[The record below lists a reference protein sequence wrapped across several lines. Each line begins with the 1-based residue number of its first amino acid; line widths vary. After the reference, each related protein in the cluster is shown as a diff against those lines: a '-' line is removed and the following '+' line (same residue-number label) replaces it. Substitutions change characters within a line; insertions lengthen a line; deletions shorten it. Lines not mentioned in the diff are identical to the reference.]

1 MDTPKTYLNYSLFTL
16 FLEVL
21 MALSPLM
28 KQYLEVKQEHPDCIL
43 MCRIGDFYEMFF
55 EDAKSASR
63 ELDLVLTGKDCGLE
77 ERAPMC
83 GVPHHAVEGYIA
95 KLVSRGYRVAI
106 CEQMEDP
113 ATAKGLVKRD
123 VVRIITPGTVTE
135 GGYLDEKKNNYICAA
150 FADGFGC
157 GIAFADV
164 STGQITATEILGD
177 NLPARV
183 LSEAAA
189 YLPSELIIPS
199 DFSSEISSL
208 FVSRFNTLVSQ
219 GDEESFSMG
228 WAVNAIKEI
237 YNNSPA
243 TDSDYAVRAVGG
255 LLAYIRKTQKID
267 LTYLQKINFYSCDEF
282 MGIDAA
288 SRRNLEIAE
297 SMRSHQRKGS
307 LLWAIDRTRTSAGA
321 RLLRRHLE
329 KPLVNETAV
338 KSRLDAVSE
347 LYSDGILRD
356 DIRELL
362 KGVTDIERLTTR
374 LVYGTANARDLKSL
388 EKTVRLFPQIKELLK
403 PVKTNS
409 LIRVNNDIDPLTEI
423 ADAIGDTIAEEPAIT
438 LKEGGIIR
446 RGCNAAVDELY
457 EMVTNG
463 KAWIARIE
471 EIEREKTGIKGLKVG
486 YNRVFGYYIEVS
498 KSFLPQVP
506 DHYIRR
512 QTLTNGERFVTPEL
526 KETESRVIGARDRLY
541 ALEYELFVQLR
552 DFVLKS
558 LDKIKLAANALA
570 ELDVYC
576 SNAEIAR
583 EQGYVCPEIDRS
595 DKIMIKNC
603 RHPVV
608 ERFLEGSYFVPNDCS
623 LDCGANRMMLITGPN
638 MAGKSTYMRQVA
650 LCVILAQAG
659 CFVPA
664 TEARIGIVDRVFTR
678 VGASDDLASGNST
691 FMLEMNEVADILK
704 NATKQ
709 SLIIYD
715 EIGRGTSTYDGM
727 SIARAVVEYTSK
739 KIGAKTLFAT
749 HYHEL
754 TELEGETDGVV
765 NYNIAAKKRGND
777 VVFLRKII
785 KGAADD
791 SYGIEVA
798 HLAGVP
804 ETVVNRAKQILAGL
818 DAQTVRPVSKKAETD
833 DEITFES
840 LGETRVIDRIK
851 NLDINTLTPY
861 EAISVLYEL
870 KKELD

>member
-1 MDTPKTYLNYSLFTL
+1 
-16 FLEVL
+16 

-28 KQYLEVKQEHPDCIL
+28 KQYLEIKQEHPECIL

-55 EDAKSASR
+55 EDAKSASK

-123 VVRIITPGTVTE
+123 VIRIITPGTVTE
-135 GGYLDEKKNNYICAA
+135 GGYLDDKKNNYISAA
-150 FADGFGC
+150 FCDDFGC

-164 STGQITATEILGD
+164 STGEISATEILGE
-177 NLPARV
+177 NLISRV
-183 LSEAAA
+183 VSEAAA
-189 YLPSELIIPS
+189 FVPSELICSAAFPA
-199 DFSSEISSL
+199 EMSSL
-208 FVSRFNTLVSQ
+208 FNSRFNTLVSNA
-219 GDEESFSMG
+219 DFADFDLKTAIDVIES
-228 WAVNAIKEI
+228 I
-237 YNNSPA
+237 YQASPE
-243 TDSDYAVRAVGG
+243 TQSDYSIRAVGG
-255 LLAYIRKTQKID
+255 LLAYIKRTQKID
-267 LTYLQKINFYSCDEF
+267 LSYLKKINFYSCDEF
-282 MGIDAA
+282 MGIDTA

-297 SMRSHQRKGS
+297 SMRTKQRKGS
-307 LLWAIDRTRTSAGA
+307 LLWAIDRTKTSAGA
-321 RLLRRHLE
+321 RLLRKMLE
-329 KPLVNETAV
+329 KPLVNESAIR
-338 KSRLDAVSE
+338 SRLDAVSE
-347 LYSDGILRD
+347 LYSDGVLRD
-356 DIRELL
+356 DLRETL
-362 KGVTDIERLTTR
+362 KEITDIERLTTR
-374 LVYGTANARDLKSL
+374 LVYGTANARDLKAL
-388 EKTVRLFPQIKELLK
+388 EKTLRLFPQIKELIANAKSKSLRRI
-403 PVKTNS
+403 NS
-409 LIRVNNDIDPLTEI
+409 EIDPLTEI
-423 ADAIGDTIAEEPAIT
+423 ADAIENTIDEDPSAL

-457 EMVTNG
+457 DMVTNG
-463 KAWIARIE
+463 KAWIAKIE
-471 EIEREKTGIKGLKVG
+471 ELEREKTGIKTLKVG

-498 KSFLPQVP
+498 KSFVSQVP
-506 DHYIRR
+506 DDYIRR
-512 QTLTNGERFVTPEL
+512 QTLANGERFVTPEL

-541 ALEYELFVQLR
+541 ALEYELFVSLR
-552 DFVLKS
+552 DYVLQS
-558 LDKIKLAANALA
+558 LEPIKLAANAIA

-576 SNAEIAR
+576 SNAEVAR

-595 DKIMIKNC
+595 DKIVLKNC

-608 ERFLEGSYFVPNDCS
+608 ERFLDGNYFVPNDCY
-623 LDCGANRMMLITGPN
+623 LDCSANRMMLITGPN

-650 LCVILAQAG
+650 LCVLLAQTG

-664 TEARIGIVDRVFTR
+664 TEARIGIVDRIFTR

-704 NATKQ
+704 NATKN

-727 SIARAVVEYTSK
+727 SIARAVVEYTAK

-754 TELEGETDGVV
+754 TSLEGETEGVV

-777 VVFLRKII
+777 VVFLRKIV

-804 ETVVNRAKQILAGL
+804 ETVVNRAKQILQGL
-818 DAQTVRPVSKKAETD
+818 AETD
-833 DEITFES
+833 FRPTVKSKKEDDNVSFES
-840 LGETRVIDRIK
+840 LCEARVIDRLK

-861 EAISVLYEL
+861 EAITILYEL

>member
-1 MDTPKTYLNYSLFTL
+1 
-16 FLEVL
+16 

-28 KQYLEVKQEHPDCIL
+28 KQYLEVKQEHPECIL

-55 EDAKSASR
+55 DDARIASK

-83 GVPHHAVEGYIA
+83 GVPHHAADTYIA
-95 KLVSRGYRVAI
+95 KLVSRGHRVAI

-135 GGYLDEKKNNYICAA
+135 GGYLDEKKNNYICASVIDA
-150 FADGFGC
+150 FGC
-157 GIAFADV
+157 GIAFADI
-164 STGQITATEILGD
+164 STGEISATELLGE
-177 NLPARV
+177 NLNARL

-189 YLPSELIIPS
+189 YLPSELICDGSFPEELS
-199 DFSSEISSL
+199 NAFSS
-208 FVSRFNTLVSQ
+208 RFETLVSNA
-219 GDEESFSMG
+219 ESVDFELKSSLDS
-228 WAVNAIKEI
+228 IKRVYSSLPEC
-237 YNNSPA
+237 
-243 TDSDYAVRAVGG
+243 DSDYAVRAVGG
-255 LLAYIRKTQKID
+255 LLAYILRTQKID
-267 LTYLQKINFYSCDEF
+267 LTYLQKINFYSCEEF
-282 MGIDAA
+282 MGIDSS

-297 SMRSHQRKGS
+297 SMRSKQRKGS
-307 LLWAIDRTRTSAGA
+307 LLWAVDRTKTGAGA
-321 RLLRRHLE
+321 RLLRRMLE
-329 KPLVNETAV
+329 KPLVNETAIRA
-338 KSRLDAVSE
+338 RLEAVSE
-347 LYSDGILRD
+347 LYSDGVLRSEL
-356 DIRELL
+356 REVL
-362 KGVTDIERLTTR
+362 KGITDIDRLTTR
-374 LVYGTANARDLKSL
+374 LVYGTANARDLKAL
-388 EKTVRLFPQIKELLK
+388 ERTVKLFPAIKELIANAK
-403 PVKTNS
+403 SKAIKRIDS
-409 LIRVNNDIDPLTEI
+409 EIDPLTEI
-423 ADAIGDTIAEEPAIT
+423 ADAIFDTIDEEPAIT
-438 LKEGGIIR
+438 LKEGGIIK
-446 RGCNAAVDELY
+446 RGCNAAVDELFDL
-457 EMVTNG
+457 VNNG
-463 KAWIARIE
+463 KAWIAKIE
-471 EIEREKTGIKGLKVG
+471 EYEREKTGIKTLKVG

-498 KSFLPQVP
+498 KANLAQVP
-506 DHYIRR
+506 DDYIRR

-541 ALEYELFVQLR
+541 ALEYELFISLR
-552 DFVLKS
+552 DFILKS
-558 LDKIKLAANALA
+558 LERIKTAANAIA

-583 EQGYVCPEIDRS
+583 EQGFVCPEIDRS
-595 DKIMIKNC
+595 DKIVLKNS

-608 ERFLEGSYFVPNDCS
+608 ERFLEGSYFVPNDCA
-623 LDCGANRMMLITGPN
+623 LDNGANRMLLITGPN

-664 TEARIGIVDRVFTR
+664 SEARIGIVDRVFTR

-704 NATKQ
+704 NATRN

-727 SIARAVVEYTSK
+727 SIARAVVEYTAGR
-739 KIGAKTLFAT
+739 IGAKTLFAT

-754 TELEGETDGVV
+754 TALEGEQEGVV

-777 VVFLRKII
+777 VVFLRKIV

-804 ETVVNRAKQILAGL
+804 EPVVKRAKQVLAGL
-818 DAQTVRPVSKKAETD
+818 VESSAKPITKKTQNDEDNVS
-833 DEITFES
+833 FEAIS
-840 LGETRVIDRIK
+840 EQRVIERIK
-851 NLDINTLTPY
+851 SVDINTLTPY
-861 EAISVLYEL
+861 EAITLLYEL

>member
-1 MDTPKTYLNYSLFTL
+1 
-16 FLEVL
+16 

-28 KQYLEVKQEHPDCIL
+28 KQYLEVKQEHPECIL

-55 EDAKSASR
+55 EDAKIASR

-83 GVPHHAVEGYIA
+83 GVPHHAADGYVA

-106 CEQMEDP
+106 CEQTEDP

-135 GGYLDEKKNNYICAA
+135 GGYLDEKKNNYICASLC
-150 FADGFGC
+150 DDFGC

-164 STGQITATEILGD
+164 STGEISATEILGD
-177 NLPARV
+177 NLPARIV
-183 LSEAAA
+183 SEAAA
-189 YLPSELIIPS
+189 FMPSELIIPNDYPEMTS
-199 DFSSEISSL
+199 NL
-208 FVSRFNTLVSQ
+208 FTARFNTLVSN
-219 GDEESFSMG
+219 GELLDFALTGAIDS
-228 WAVNAIKEI
+228 IKEI
-237 YNNSPA
+237 YNSSPA
-243 TDSDYAVRAVGG
+243 SNSDYALRAVGG
-255 LLAYIRKTQKID
+255 LLAYIKRTQKID
-267 LTYLQKINFYSCDEF
+267 LSYLQKINFYSCDEF
-282 MGIDAA
+282 MGIDSA

-297 SMRSHQRKGS
+297 SMRAKQRKGS

-329 KPLVNETAV
+329 KPLVNETAIR
-338 KSRLDAVSE
+338 SRLDAVNE
-347 LYSDGILRD
+347 LYTDGVLRD
-356 DIRELL
+356 ELRELL
-362 KGVTDIERLTTR
+362 KGITDIERLTTR

-388 EKTVRLFPQIKELLK
+388 EKTIKLFPEIK
-403 PVKTNS
+403 S
-409 LIRVNNDIDPLTEI
+409 LIASAKSKALKRIDCEIDTLDDI
-423 ADAIGDTIAEEPAIT
+423 ANAIFETIAEEPAAV
-438 LKEGGIIR
+438 LKEGGIIK

-463 KAWIARIE
+463 KAWIAKIE
-471 EIEREKTGIKGLKVG
+471 EYEREKTGIKTLKVG

-498 KSFLPQVP
+498 KTNLSQVP
-506 DHYIRR
+506 DDYIRR
-512 QTLTNGERFVTPEL
+512 QTLANGERFVTPEL

-541 ALEYELFVQLR
+541 ALEYELFVSLR
-552 DFVLKS
+552 EFVLKS
-558 LDKIKLAANALA
+558 LDKIKAAANAIA

-583 EQGYVCPEIDRS
+583 EQGYVCPEIDRT
-595 DKIMIKNC
+595 DKIILKNC

-608 ERFLEGSYFVPNDCS
+608 ERFLDGNYFVPNDCM
-623 LDCGANRMMLITGPN
+623 LDCTMNRMMLITGPN

-664 TEARIGIVDRVFTR
+664 TEARVGIVDRVFTR

-727 SIARAVVEYTSK
+727 SIARAVVEYTAK

-754 TELEGETDGVV
+754 TALEGETEGVV

-804 ETVVNRAKQILAGL
+804 ETVVNRAKQVLAGL
-818 DAQTVRPVSKKAETD
+818 IESSSRPAVKHKAEED
-833 DEITFES
+833 NISFEA
-840 LGETRVIDRIK
+840 LNEARVIERIK
-851 NLDINTLTPY
+851 SVDINTLTPY
-861 EAISVLYEL
+861 EAITLLYEL

>member
-1 MDTPKTYLNYSLFTL
+1 
-16 FLEVL
+16 

-28 KQYLEVKQEHPDCIL
+28 KQYLEVKQSHPDCIL
-43 MCRIGDFYEMFF
+43 MCRVGDFYEMFF

-83 GVPHHAVEGYIA
+83 GVPHHAVDGYIA

-123 VVRIITPGTVTE
+123 VIRIITPGTVTE
-135 GGYLDEKKNNYICAA
+135 GGYLDEKKNNYISAA
-150 FADGFGC
+150 YIDGFGC

-164 STGQITATEILGD
+164 STGQISATEILGD
-177 NLPARV
+177 NLNARV

-189 YLPSELIIPS
+189 YIPSELICRT
-199 DFSSEISSL
+199 DFPKELSQA
-208 FVSRFNTLVSQ
+208 FGGRFNTLVSNLE
-219 GDEESFSMG
+219 DDCFDAKTASDIIF
-228 WAVNAIKEI
+228 EI
-237 YNNSPA
+237 YGDSPK

-255 LLAYIRKTQKID
+255 LLSYIKNTQKID
-267 LTYLQKINFYSCDEF
+267 LSYLQKINFYSCDEF
-282 MGIDAA
+282 MGIDSA
-288 SRRNLEIAE
+288 SRRNLEISE
-297 SMRSHQRKGS
+297 SMRTKQRKGS
-307 LLWAIDRTRTSAGA
+307 LLWAIDRTKTSAGA

-329 KPLVNETAV
+329 KPLVNESAIR
-338 KSRLDAVSE
+338 SRLDAVSE
-347 LYSDGILRD
+347 LYTDGVLRD
-356 DIRELL
+356 ELREVL
-362 KGVTDIERLTTR
+362 KGITDIERLTTR

-388 EKTVRLFPQIKELLK
+388 ERTILLFPMIKDLLANA
-403 PVKTNS
+403 KTKA
-409 LIRVNNDIDPLTEI
+409 LKRIDSEIDALTEV
-423 ADAIGDTIAEEPAIT
+423 AEAIGSTIAEEPAIT
-438 LKEGGIIR
+438 LKEGGIIK

-457 EMVTNG
+457 DMVTNG
-463 KAWIARIE
+463 KAWIAKIE
-471 EIEREKTGIKGLKVG
+471 ELEREKTGIKTLKVG

-498 KSFLPQVP
+498 KSFLSQVP
-506 DHYIRR
+506 DDYIRR
-512 QTLTNGERFVTPEL
+512 QTLSTGERYVTPEL

-541 ALEYELFVQLR
+541 ALEYELFVSLR
-552 DFVLKS
+552 DYVLKA
-558 LDKIKLAANALA
+558 LDRIKLAANAIA

-595 DKIMIKNC
+595 DKIVLKNS

-608 ERFLEGSYFVPNDCS
+608 ERFLDGNYFVPNDCF

-650 LCVILAQAG
+650 LCVVLAQAG

-664 TEARIGIVDRVFTR
+664 TEARIGIADRVFTR

-704 NATKQ
+704 NATKN

-727 SIARAVVEYTSK
+727 SIARAVVEYTAK

-754 TELEGETDGVV
+754 TELEGETEGVV

-777 VVFLRKII
+777 VVFLRKIV

-804 ETVVNRAKQILAGL
+804 DSVVNRAKQVLAEL
-818 DAQTVRPVSKKAETD
+818 LENSSAPVVKSKKQD
-833 DEITFES
+833 DGNISFES
-840 LGETRVIDRIK
+840 ICEERVIERLRT
-851 NLDINTLTPY
+851 LDINTLTPY
-861 EAISVLYEL
+861 EAITILYEL

>member
-1 MDTPKTYLNYSLFTL
+1 
-16 FLEVL
+16 

-28 KQYLEVKQEHPDCIL
+28 KQYLEIKQQHPECIL

-55 EDAKSASR
+55 EDAKIASR

-83 GVPHHAVEGYIA
+83 GVPHHAADGYIA

-106 CEQMEDP
+106 CEQLEDP
-113 ATAKGLVKRD
+113 TTAKGLVKRD
-123 VVRIITPGTVTE
+123 IVRIITPGTVTE
-135 GGYLDEKKNNYICAA
+135 GGYLDEKKNNYICASY
-150 FADGFGC
+150 FDGFGC

-164 STGQITATEILGD
+164 STGEIAATELLGE
-177 NLPARV
+177 NLQARIV
-183 LSEAAA
+183 SEAAA
-189 YLPSELIIPS
+189 YSPSELIVPLE
-199 DFSSEISSL
+199 FPETVASS
-208 FVSRFNTLVSQ
+208 FGARFDTLVSNGQ
-219 GDEESFSMG
+219 SEDFEISYAINS
-228 WAVNAIKEI
+228 IKEI
-237 YNNSPA
+237 YDENPTTN
-243 TDSDYAVRAVGG
+243 SDYSLRAVGG
-255 LLAYIRKTQKID
+255 LLAYIKRTQKID
-267 LTYLQKINFYSCDEF
+267 LSYLQKIKFYSCDEF
-282 MGIDAA
+282 MGIDSS

-297 SMRSHQRKGS
+297 SMRAKQRKGS

-329 KPLVNETAV
+329 KPLVNETAIRA
-338 KSRLDAVSE
+338 RLDAVRE
-347 LYSDGILRD
+347 LYSDGVLRD
-356 DIRELL
+356 ELREIL
-362 KGVTDIERLTTR
+362 KGITDIERLTTR

-388 EKTVRLFPQIKELLK
+388 ERTIRLFPSIKELIANARTK
-403 PVKTNS
+403 S
-409 LIRVNNDIDPLTEI
+409 LQRVNAEIDPLEEI
-423 ADAIGDTIAEEPAIT
+423 ASAIENTITEEPAAT

-463 KAWIARIE
+463 KAWIAKIE
-471 EIEREKTGIKGLKVG
+471 EAERERTGIKTLKIG
-486 YNRVFGYYIEVS
+486 YNRVYGYYIEVS
-498 KSFLPQVP
+498 KTNLAQVP
-506 DHYIRR
+506 DSYIRR
-512 QTLTNGERFVTPEL
+512 QTIVNGERFVTPEL
-526 KETESRVIGARDRLY
+526 KETESRVIGARDRLF
-541 ALEYELFVQLR
+541 ALEYELFVSLR
-552 DFVLKS
+552 DYVLQS
-558 LDKIKLAANALA
+558 LDRIKLAANAIA

-595 DKIMIKNC
+595 DKIILKNS

-608 ERFLEGSYFVPNDCS
+608 ERFLDGNYFVPNDCM
-623 LDCGANRMMLITGPN
+623 LDCGANRLMLITGPN

-709 SLIIYD
+709 SLIVYD

-727 SIARAVVEYTSK
+727 SIARAVVEYTAK

-754 TELEGETDGVV
+754 TALEGETEGVV

-785 KGAADD
+785 RGAADD

-804 ETVVNRAKQILAGL
+804 DAVVNRAKQVLASL
-818 DAQTVRPVSKKAETD
+818 ADTASRPIKAKKSDEENVS
-833 DEITFES
+833 FEA
-840 LGETRVIDRIK
+840 LNEARVIEKIK
-851 NLDINTLTPY
+851 ALDINTLTPY
-861 EAISVLYEL
+861 EAISLLYEL

>member
-1 MDTPKTYLNYSLFTL
+1 
-16 FLEVL
+16 

-28 KQYLEVKQEHPDCIL
+28 KQYLEVKQEHPECIL

-55 EDAKSASR
+55 DDARIASK

-83 GVPHHAVEGYIA
+83 GVPHHAADTYIA
-95 KLVSRGYRVAI
+95 KLVSRGHRVAI

-135 GGYLDEKKNNYICAA
+135 GGYLDEKKNNYICASVIDA
-150 FADGFGC
+150 FGC
-157 GIAFADV
+157 GIAFADI
-164 STGQITATEILGD
+164 STGEISATELLGE
-177 NLPARV
+177 NLNARL

-189 YLPSELIIPS
+189 YLPSELICDGSFPKELS
-199 DFSSEISSL
+199 DAFSS
-208 FVSRFNTLVSQ
+208 RFETLVSNA
-219 GDEESFSMG
+219 ESVDFELKSSLDS
-228 WAVNAIKEI
+228 IKRVYSSLPEC
-237 YNNSPA
+237 
-243 TDSDYAVRAVGG
+243 DSDYAVRAVGG
-255 LLAYIRKTQKID
+255 LLAYILRTQKID
-267 LTYLQKINFYSCDEF
+267 LTYLQKINFYSCEEF
-282 MGIDAA
+282 MGIDSS

-297 SMRSHQRKGS
+297 SMRSKQRKGS
-307 LLWAIDRTRTSAGA
+307 LLWAVDRTKTGAGA
-321 RLLRRHLE
+321 RLLRRMLE
-329 KPLVNETAV
+329 KPLVNETAIRA
-338 KSRLDAVSE
+338 RLEAVSE
-347 LYSDGILRD
+347 LYSDGVLRSEL
-356 DIRELL
+356 REVL
-362 KGVTDIERLTTR
+362 KGITDIDRLTTR
-374 LVYGTANARDLKSL
+374 LVYGTANARDLKAL
-388 EKTVRLFPQIKELLK
+388 ERTVKLFPAIKELIANAK
-403 PVKTNS
+403 SKAIKRIDS
-409 LIRVNNDIDPLTEI
+409 EIDPLTEI
-423 ADAIGDTIAEEPAIT
+423 ADAIFDTIDEEPAIT
-438 LKEGGIIR
+438 LKEGGIIK
-446 RGCNAAVDELY
+446 RGCNAAVDELFDL
-457 EMVTNG
+457 VNNG
-463 KAWIARIE
+463 KAWIAKIE
-471 EIEREKTGIKGLKVG
+471 EYEREKTGIKTLKVG

-498 KSFLPQVP
+498 KANLAQVP
-506 DHYIRR
+506 DDYIRR

-541 ALEYELFVQLR
+541 ALEYELFISLR
-552 DFVLKS
+552 DFILKS
-558 LDKIKLAANALA
+558 LERIKTAANAIA

-583 EQGYVCPEIDRS
+583 EQGFVCPEIDRS
-595 DKIMIKNC
+595 DKIVLKNS

-608 ERFLEGSYFVPNDCS
+608 ERFLEGSYFVPNDCA
-623 LDCGANRMMLITGPN
+623 LDNGANRMLLITGPN

-664 TEARIGIVDRVFTR
+664 SEARIGIVDRVFTR

-704 NATKQ
+704 NATRN

-727 SIARAVVEYTSK
+727 SIARAVVEYTAGR
-739 KIGAKTLFAT
+739 IGAKTLFAT

-754 TELEGETDGVV
+754 TALEGEQEGVV

-777 VVFLRKII
+777 VVFLRKIV

-804 ETVVNRAKQILAGL
+804 EPVVKRAKQVLAGL
-818 DAQTVRPVSKKAETD
+818 VESSAKPITKKTQNDEDNVS
-833 DEITFES
+833 FEAIS
-840 LGETRVIDRIK
+840 EQRVIEKIK
-851 NLDINTLTPY
+851 SVDINTLTPY
-861 EAISVLYEL
+861 EAITLLYEL

>member
-1 MDTPKTYLNYSLFTL
+1 
-16 FLEVL
+16 

-28 KQYLEVKQEHPDCIL
+28 KQYLEVKQEHPECIL

-55 EDAKSASR
+55 EDAKTASR

-83 GVPHHAVEGYIA
+83 GVPHHAVDGYIA

-135 GGYLDEKKNNYICAA
+135 GGYLDEKKNNYICASVC
-150 FADGFGC
+150 DDFGC

-164 STGQITATEILGD
+164 STGEISATEILGD
-177 NLPARV
+177 NLPARIV
-183 LSEAAA
+183 SEAAA
-189 YLPSELIIPS
+189 FNPSELIVPEDYPKATS
-199 DFSSEISSL
+199 GL
-208 FVSRFNTLVSQ
+208 FTARFNTLVSN
-219 GDEESFSMG
+219 GAETEFSFTS
-228 WAVNAIKEI
+228 AVASIKEI
-237 YNNSPA
+237 YNENPA
-243 TDSDYAVRAVGG
+243 SNSDYALRAIGG
-255 LLAYIRKTQKID
+255 LLAYIKRTQKID
-267 LTYLQKINFYSCDEF
+267 LSYLQKINFYSCDEF
-282 MGIDAA
+282 MGIDSA

-297 SMRSHQRKGS
+297 SMRQKQRKGS
-307 LLWAIDRTRTSAGA
+307 LLWAVDRTRTSAGA

-329 KPLVNETAV
+329 KPLVNEGAIRA
-338 KSRLDAVSE
+338 RLDAVRE
-347 LYSDGILRD
+347 LYSDGMLRD
-356 DIRELL
+356 ELREIL
-362 KGVTDIERLTTR
+362 KNVTDIERLTTR

-388 EKTVRLFPQIKELLK
+388 ERTLKLFPQIKELLSGARTGTLK
-403 PVKTNS
+403 
-409 LIRVNNDIDPLTEI
+409 RVDNDIDPLTEV
-423 ADAIGDTIAEEPAIT
+423 ADAIEKTIAEEPSAV

-446 RGCNAAVDELY
+446 RGCNSAVDELY
-457 EMVTNG
+457 ELVTNG

-471 EIEREKTGIKGLKVG
+471 ECERERTGIKTLKVG

-498 KSFLPQVP
+498 KTNLAQVP
-506 DHYIRR
+506 ESYIRR
-512 QTLTNGERFVTPEL
+512 QTLSNGERFVTPEL
-526 KETESRVIGARDRLY
+526 KEMESQVIGARDRLY
-541 ALEYELFVQLR
+541 TLEYEIFVQLR
-552 DFVLKS
+552 EYVLER
-558 LDKIKLAANALA
+558 LDRIKTSANALA

-595 DKIMIKNC
+595 DKIILKNC

-608 ERFLEGSYFVPNDCS
+608 ERFLEGNYFVPNDCS
-623 LDCGANRMMLITGPN
+623 LDCGANRLMLITGPN

-650 LCVILAQAG
+650 LCIILAQAG

-664 TEARIGIVDRVFTR
+664 SEARIGIVDRVFTR

-709 SLIIYD
+709 SFIIYD

-727 SIARAVVEYTSK
+727 SIARAVVEYTAK

-754 TELEGETDGVV
+754 TALEGETEGVV

-777 VVFLRKII
+777 IVFLRKII

-804 ETVVNRAKQILAGL
+804 ETVVNRAKQVLSGL
-818 DAQTVRPVSKKAETD
+818 VENEARPVIRKSAEED
-833 DEITFES
+833 NISFEA
-840 LGETRVIDRIK
+840 LNEQRVLDRIRSV
-851 NLDINTLTPY
+851 DINTLTPY
-861 EAISVLYEL
+861 EAITLLYEL

>member
-1 MDTPKTYLNYSLFTL
+1 
-16 FLEVL
+16 
-21 MALSPLM
+21 MAISPLM
-28 KQYLEVKQEHPDCIL
+28 KQYLEVKQQHPECIM
-43 MCRIGDFYEMFF
+43 MCRVGDFYEMFF
-55 EDAKSASR
+55 EDAQVASR

-83 GVPHHAVEGYIA
+83 GVPHHAADGYIA

-123 VVRIITPGTVTE
+123 VIRIITPGTVTE

-150 FADGFGC
+150 YCDSLGC

-164 STGQITATEILGD
+164 STGEICATDILGE
-177 NLPARV
+177 NLSARIV
-183 LSEAAA
+183 SEAAA
-189 YLPSELIIPS
+189 YLPSELIIHESFPES
-199 DFSSEISSL
+199 VSGL
-208 FVSRFNTLVSQ
+208 FNARFNTLVSSAETY
-219 GDEESFSMG
+219 DFETASANESLVQIYGALPESESEY
-228 WAVNAIKEI
+228 AI
-237 YNNSPA
+237 
-243 TDSDYAVRAVGG
+243 RAVGG
-255 LLAYIRKTQKID
+255 LLAYIKRTQKID
-267 LTYLQKINFYSCDEF
+267 LSYLQKKNFYSCEEY
-282 MGIDAA
+282 MGIDTA
-288 SRRNLEIAE
+288 SRRNLEISE
-297 SMRSHQRKGS
+297 SMRAKQKKGS

-321 RLLRRHLE
+321 RLLRRWLE
-329 KPLVNETAV
+329 KPLVNENAIR
-338 KSRLDAVSE
+338 SRLDAVSE

-356 DIRELL
+356 ELREVL
-362 KGVTDIERLTTR
+362 KGITDIERLTTR

-388 EKTVRLFPQIKELLK
+388 EKTIRLFPTIKDLIANAKSKSLK
-403 PVKTNS
+403 
-409 LIRVNNDIDPLTEI
+409 RIDSEIDTLTEV
-423 ADAIGDTIAEEPAIT
+423 ASAIGDTIAEEPSAV

-463 KAWIARIE
+463 KAWIAKIE
-471 EIEREKTGIKGLKVG
+471 EFEREKTGIKTLKVG

-498 KSFLPQVP
+498 KSFLSQVP
-506 DHYIRR
+506 DEYIRR
-512 QTLTNGERFVTPEL
+512 QTLSNGERFVTPEL

-541 ALEYELFVQLR
+541 ALEYELFVALR

-558 LDKIKLAANALA
+558 LEKIKTAANALA

-583 EQGYVCPEIDRS
+583 EQGYICPEIDRS
-595 DKIMIKNC
+595 DKITLKNC

-608 ERFLEGSYFVPNDCS
+608 ERFLDGNYFVPNDCY
-623 LDCGANRMMLITGPN
+623 LDCGANRMLLITGPN

-659 CFVPA
+659 SFVPA
-664 TEARIGIVDRVFTR
+664 SEARVGIVDRVFTR

-704 NATKQ
+704 NATKN

-727 SIARAVVEYTSK
+727 SIARAVVEYTAK

-754 TELEGETDGVV
+754 TSLEGEIDGVV

-804 ETVVNRAKQILAGL
+804 EPVVNRAKQVLAGL
-818 DAQTVRPVSKKAETD
+818 TESSAQPKVRALQENDNIS
-833 DEITFES
+833 FES
-840 LGETRVIDRIK
+840 LNEARVIDRLK
-851 NLDINTLTPY
+851 SADINTLTPY
-861 EAISVLYEL
+861 EAITLLYEL

>member
-1 MDTPKTYLNYSLFTL
+1 
-16 FLEVL
+16 

-28 KQYLEVKQEHPDCIL
+28 KQYLEIKQEHPECIL

-83 GVPHHAVEGYIA
+83 GVPHHAVEQYIA

-106 CEQMEDP
+106 CEQLEDP

-135 GGYLDEKKNNYICAA
+135 GGYLDEKSNNYISAA
-150 FADGFGC
+150 YCDEFGC
-157 GIAFADV
+157 GIAFADI
-164 STGQITATEILGD
+164 STGAISATEILGE
-177 NLPARV
+177 NLSMRV

-189 YLPSELIIPS
+189 YLPSELICLPE
-199 DFSSEISSL
+199 FPKEISDL
-208 FVSRFNTLVSQ
+208 FNSRFNTLVSNAEY
-219 GDEESFSMG
+219 GDFAIQLSID
-228 WAVNAIKEI
+228 VIKEI
-237 YNNSPA
+237 YNSAPE
-243 TDSDYAVRAVGG
+243 TTSDYSVRAVGG
-255 LLAYIRKTQKID
+255 LLSYIKRTQKID
-267 LTYLQKINFYSCDEF
+267 LSYLQKINFYSCDEY
-282 MGIDAA
+282 MGIDSS

-297 SMRSHQRKGS
+297 SMRAKQRKGS

-321 RLLRRHLE
+321 RMLRRWLE
-329 KPLVNETAV
+329 KPLVNENAIRA
-338 KSRLDAVSE
+338 RLDAVNE
-347 LYSDGILRD
+347 LYEDGVLRD
-356 DIRELL
+356 ELREIL
-362 KGVTDIERLTTR
+362 KGITDIERLTTK
-374 LVYGTANARDLKSL
+374 LVYGTANARDLKAL
-388 EKTVRLFPQIKELLK
+388 ERTIRLFPSIKELIANAKTKSLK
-403 PVKTNS
+403 RIDSEIDS
-409 LIRVNNDIDPLTEI
+409 LSEV
-423 ADAIGDTIAEEPAIT
+423 ADAIGTTIAEEPAIT
-438 LKEGGIIR
+438 LKEGGIIK

-463 KAWIARIE
+463 KAWIAKIE
-471 EIEREKTGIKGLKVG
+471 ELEREKTGIKTLKIG

-498 KSFLPQVP
+498 KSFLSQVP
-506 DHYIRR
+506 EDYIRR

-541 ALEYELFVQLR
+541 ALEYELFVSLR
-552 DFVLKS
+552 DYVLNS
-558 LDKIKLAANALA
+558 LDAIKLAANAIS

-583 EQGYVCPEIDRS
+583 EQNYVCPEIDRS
-595 DKIMIKNC
+595 DKIVLKNS

-608 ERFLEGSYFVPNDCS
+608 ERFLDGAYFVPNDCS
-623 LDCGANRMMLITGPN
+623 LDCGANRMLLITGPN

-650 LCVILAQAG
+650 LCVVLAQAG

-704 NATKQ
+704 NATRN

-727 SIARAVVEYTSK
+727 SIARAVVEHTAK

-754 TELEGETDGVV
+754 TALEGETEGVV

-777 VVFLRKII
+777 VVFLRKIV

-804 ETVVNRAKQILAGL
+804 ASVVNRAKQVLQNLIETGEK
-818 DAQTVRPVSKKAETD
+818 PVSVKRSND
-833 DEITFES
+833 DGNISFES
-840 LGETRVIDRIK
+840 LCEDRVIERIK
-851 NLDINTLTPY
+851 SVDINTLTPY
-861 EAISVLYEL
+861 EAITLLYEL
-870 KKELD
+870 KKELE

>member
-1 MDTPKTYLNYSLFTL
+1 
-16 FLEVL
+16 

-28 KQYLEVKQEHPDCIL
+28 KQYLEVKQEHPECIL
-43 MCRIGDFYEMFF
+43 MCRVGDFYEMFF
-55 EDAKSASR
+55 EDAKTASR

-83 GVPHHAVEGYIA
+83 GVPYHAVDGYIA

-106 CEQMEDP
+106 CEQLEDP

-123 VVRIITPGTVTE
+123 VIRIITPGTVTE
-135 GGYLDEKKNNYICAA
+135 GGYLDEKSNNYISAA
-150 FADGFGC
+150 FFDDFGC

-164 STGQITATEILGD
+164 STGVISATELLGE
-177 NLPARV
+177 NLASRT

-189 YLPSELIIPS
+189 YIPSELICPEG
-199 DFSSEISSL
+199 FPQNVENM
-208 FVSRFNTLVSQ
+208 FNSRFNTLVSR
-219 GDEESFSMG
+219 GDDWDFELAQSVS
-228 WAVNAIKEI
+228 VIKEI
-237 YNNSPA
+237 YGNEPQTNA
-243 TDSDYAVRAVGG
+243 DYAIRAVGG
-255 LLAYIRKTQKID
+255 LLSYIKKTQKID
-267 LTYLQKINFYSCDEF
+267 LSYLQKINFYSCDEY
-282 MGIDAA
+282 MGIDAS

-297 SMRSHQRKGS
+297 SMRGKQRKGS
-307 LLWAIDRTRTSAGA
+307 LLWAVDRTRTSAGA
-321 RLLRRHLE
+321 RLLRRWLE
-329 KPLVNETAV
+329 KPLVNENAI
-338 KSRLDAVSE
+338 KARLDAVNE
-347 LYSDGILRD
+347 LYTDGVLRD
-356 DIRELL
+356 ELREIL

-388 EKTVRLFPQIKELLK
+388 ERTLRLFPSVKELIANA
-403 PVKTNS
+403 KTKA
-409 LIRVNNDIDPLTEI
+409 LRRIDSEIDALTEV
-423 ADAIGDTIAEEPAIT
+423 ADAIGDTIAEEPALT

-457 EMVTNG
+457 DMVTNG
-463 KAWIARIE
+463 KAWIAKIE
-471 EIEREKTGIKGLKVG
+471 EYEREKTGIKTLKVG

-498 KSFLPQVP
+498 NSFLSQVP
-506 DHYIRR
+506 EDYIRR

-541 ALEYELFVQLR
+541 ALEYELFVSLR
-552 DFVLKS
+552 SYVLQS
-558 LDKIKLAANALA
+558 LDAIKLAANALA

-583 EQGYVCPEIDRS
+583 EQNYVCPEIDCS
-595 DKIMIKNC
+595 DKIILKNS

-608 ERFLEGSYFVPNDCS
+608 ERFLDGNYFVPNDCS
-623 LDCGANRMMLITGPN
+623 LDCGANRMILITGPN

-664 TEARIGIVDRVFTR
+664 SEARVGIVDRVFTR

-704 NATKQ
+704 NATKH

-727 SIARAVVEYTSK
+727 SIARAVVEYTAK

-754 TELEGETDGVV
+754 TALEGEAEGVV
-765 NYNIAAKKRGND
+765 NCNIAAKKRGND
-777 VVFLRKII
+777 IVFLRKIV

-804 ETVVNRAKQILAGL
+804 DVVVNRAKQVLQSLI
-818 DAQTVRPVSKKAETD
+818 DSSEKPVRKAKAEED
-833 DEITFES
+833 NISFDSICES
-840 LGETRVIDRIK
+840 RVIDKIK
-851 NLDINTLTPY
+851 SLDINTLTPY
-861 EAISVLYEL
+861 EAITVLYEL
-870 KKELD
+870 KKELE

>member
-1 MDTPKTYLNYSLFTL
+1 
-16 FLEVL
+16 

-28 KQYLEVKQEHPDCIL
+28 KQYLEVKQEHPECIL

-55 EDAKSASR
+55 EDAKTASR

-83 GVPHHAVEGYIA
+83 GVPHHAADSYIA

-123 VVRIITPGTVTE
+123 VIRIITPGTVTE
-135 GGYLDEKKNNYICAA
+135 GGYLDEKKNNYICASIC
-150 FADGFGC
+150 DDFGC

-164 STGQITATEILGD
+164 STGEISATEILGD
-177 NLPARV
+177 NLTARV
-183 LSEAAA
+183 VSEAAA
-189 YLPSELIIPS
+189 FLPSELIVPP
-199 DFSSEISSL
+199 EYPEAISNL
-208 FVSRFNTLVSQ
+208 FNSRFNTLVSN
-219 GDEESFSMG
+219 GDL
-228 WAVNAIKEI
+228 
-237 YNNSPA
+237 
-243 TDSDYAVRAVGG
+243 SDFLLGYAVESIKTIYGKAPSADNEYALRAVGG
-255 LLAYIRKTQKID
+255 LLAYIKNTQKID
-267 LTYLQKINFYSCDEF
+267 LSYLQKINFYSCDEF
-282 MGIDAA
+282 MGIDSA

-297 SMRSHQRKGS
+297 TMRAKQRKGS
-307 LLWAIDRTRTSAGA
+307 LLWAIDRTKTGAGA

-329 KPLVNETAV
+329 KPLVNENAIRA
-338 KSRLDAVSE
+338 RLDAVKE
-347 LYSDGILRD
+347 LYSDGVLRD
-356 DIRELL
+356 ELRSVL
-362 KGVTDIERLTTR
+362 KDVTDIERLTTR
-374 LVYGTANARDLKSL
+374 LVYGTANARDLKAL
-388 EKTVRLFPQIKELLK
+388 EKTIKLFPTVKELIANARSSSLK
-403 PVKTNS
+403 
-409 LIRVNNDIDPLTEI
+409 RIDSEIDTLTEV
-423 ADAIGDTIAEEPAIT
+423 AEAIENTIAEEPSAM

-463 KAWIARIE
+463 KAWIAKIE
-471 EIEREKTGIKGLKVG
+471 EYEREKTGIKTLKVG

-498 KSFLPQVP
+498 KTFLDQVP
-506 DHYIRR
+506 EEYIRR
-512 QTLTNGERFVTPEL
+512 QTLSNGERFVTPEL

-541 ALEYELFVQLR
+541 ALEYELFVSLR
-552 DFVLKS
+552 DFVLKY

-576 SNAEIAR
+576 SNATVAR

-595 DKIMIKNC
+595 DKIVLKNS

-608 ERFLEGSYFVPNDCS
+608 ERFLDGNYFVPNDCA
-623 LDCGANRMMLITGPN
+623 LDCAANRMMLITGPN
-638 MAGKSTYMRQVA
+638 MAGKSTYMRQIA
-650 LCVILAQAG
+650 LCVILAQSG

-727 SIARAVVEYTSK
+727 SIARAVVEYTAK

-754 TELEGETDGVV
+754 TALEGETDGVV

-804 ETVVNRAKQILAGL
+804 EAVVNRAKQVLSSLVETAS
-818 DAQTVRPVSKKAETD
+818 RPVASRKKEESD
-833 DEITFES
+833 NISFEA
-840 LGETRVIDRIK
+840 LNEARVIEKIK
-851 NLDINTLTPY
+851 SIDINTLTPY
-861 EAISVLYEL
+861 EAITLLYEL

>member
-1 MDTPKTYLNYSLFTL
+1 
-16 FLEVL
+16 

-28 KQYLEVKQEHPDCIL
+28 KQYLEVKQEHPECIL

-55 EDAKSASR
+55 EDAKSASK
-63 ELDLVLTGKDCGLE
+63 ELDLVLTGKDCGLP

-135 GGYLDEKKNNYICAA
+135 GGYLDDKKNNYISAA
-150 FADGFGC
+150 FCDDFGC

-164 STGQITATEILGD
+164 STGEISATEILGE
-177 NLPARV
+177 NLVSRV
-183 LSEAAA
+183 VSEAAA
-189 YLPSELIIPS
+189 FVPSELICSASFPA
-199 DFSSEISSL
+199 EMSSL
-208 FVSRFNTLVSQ
+208 FNSRFNTLVSNA
-219 GDEESFSMG
+219 DFADFDLKTAITVIES
-228 WAVNAIKEI
+228 I
-237 YNNSPA
+237 YQASPE
-243 TDSDYAVRAVGG
+243 TQSDYSIRAVGG
-255 LLAYIRKTQKID
+255 LLAYIKRTQKID
-267 LTYLQKINFYSCDEF
+267 LSYLKKINFYSCDEF
-282 MGIDAA
+282 MGIDTA

-297 SMRSHQRKGS
+297 SMRTKQRKGS
-307 LLWAIDRTRTSAGA
+307 LLWAIDRTKTSAGA
-321 RLLRRHLE
+321 RLLRKMLE
-329 KPLVNETAV
+329 KPLVNEGAIR
-338 KSRLDAVSE
+338 SRLDAVSE
-347 LYSDGILRD
+347 LYSDGVLRD
-356 DIRELL
+356 DLREVL
-362 KGVTDIERLTTR
+362 KEVTDIERLTTR
-374 LVYGTANARDLKSL
+374 LVYGTANARDLKAL
-388 EKTVRLFPQIKELLK
+388 EKTLRLFPQIKELISNADSKSLRRI
-403 PVKTNS
+403 NS
-409 LIRVNNDIDPLTEI
+409 EIDPLTEI
-423 ADAIGDTIAEEPAIT
+423 ADAIEDTIDENPSAL

-457 EMVTNG
+457 DMVTNG
-463 KAWIARIE
+463 KAWIAKIE
-471 EIEREKTGIKGLKVG
+471 EIEREKTGIKTLKVG

-498 KSFLPQVP
+498 KSNVSQVP
-506 DHYIRR
+506 DDYIRR
-512 QTLTNGERFVTPEL
+512 QTLANGERFVTPEL

-541 ALEYELFVQLR
+541 ALEYELFVSLR
-552 DFVLKS
+552 DYVLQS
-558 LDKIKLAANALA
+558 LEPIKLAANAIA

-576 SNAEIAR
+576 SNAEVAR

-595 DKIMIKNC
+595 DKIVLKNC

-608 ERFLEGSYFVPNDCS
+608 ERFLDGNYFVPNDCS
-623 LDCGANRMMLITGPN
+623 LDCSANRMMLITGPN
-638 MAGKSTYMRQVA
+638 MAGKSTYMRQIA
-650 LCVILAQAG
+650 LCVLLAQTG

-664 TEARIGIVDRVFTR
+664 TEARIGIVDRIFTR

-704 NATKQ
+704 NATKN

-727 SIARAVVEYTSK
+727 SIARAVVEYTAK

-754 TELEGETDGVV
+754 TSLEGETEGVV

-777 VVFLRKII
+777 VVFLRKIV

-798 HLAGVP
+798 KLGGIPDSVIR
-804 ETVVNRAKQILAGL
+804 RAKQILK
-818 DAQTVRPVSKKAETD
+818 QTLENGIVTYKTVETGGD
-833 DEITFES
+833 QLSIEMQGATDILRE
-840 LGETRVIDRIK
+840 LQAIDV
-851 NLDINTLTPY
+851 NTLTPI
-861 EAISVLYEL
+861 EAMGVLFDIAN
-870 KKELD
+870 KAKSI

>member
-1 MDTPKTYLNYSLFTL
+1 
-16 FLEVL
+16 

-55 EDAKSASR
+55 EDAKTASR

-83 GVPHHAVEGYIA
+83 GVPHHAADGYIA

-106 CEQMEDP
+106 CEQVEDP

-123 VVRIITPGTVTE
+123 VIRIITPGTVTE

-150 FADGFGC
+150 YNDDFGC
-157 GIAFADV
+157 GIAFADI
-164 STGQITATEILGD
+164 STGEINATEILGD
-177 NLPARV
+177 NVTART

-189 YLPSELIIPS
+189 YVPSELICHDGFPK
-199 DFSSEISSL
+199 ETGAL
-208 FVSRFNTLVSQ
+208 FTSRFNTLVSES
-219 GDEESFSMG
+219 DIESFGIETARDSIFSIYG
-228 WAVNAIKEI
+228 ENANTE
-237 YNNSPA
+237 SEH
-243 TDSDYAVRAVGG
+243 SLRAVGG
-255 LLAYIRKTQKID
+255 LLSYIKRTQKID
-267 LTYLQKINFYSCDEF
+267 LTYLKKINFYLCDEF
-282 MGIDAA
+282 MGIDSA
-288 SRRNLEIAE
+288 SRRNLEISE
-297 SMRSHQRKGS
+297 SMRGKQRKGS
-307 LLWAIDRTRTSAGA
+307 LLWAIDRTKTSAGA
-321 RLLRRHLE
+321 RLLRRMLE
-329 KPLVNETAV
+329 KPLVNEN
-338 KSRLDAVSE
+338 SIRLRLEAVSE
-347 LYSDGILRD
+347 LHSDGVLRNELREIL
-356 DIRELL
+356 
-362 KGVTDIERLTTR
+362 KNVTDIERLTTR
-374 LVYGTANARDLKSL
+374 LVFGTANARDLKSL
-388 EKTVRLFPQIKELLK
+388 EKTIRLFPSVKELIK
-403 PVKTNS
+403 NASSKA
-409 LIRVNNDIDPLTEI
+409 IRRIDSEIDTLTEV
-423 ADAIGDTIAEEPAIT
+423 ATAIGDTIAEEPSAL
-438 LKEGGIIR
+438 LKEGGIIK
-446 RGCNAAVDELY
+446 RGCNAAVDELFD
-457 EMVTNG
+457 MVTNG
-463 KAWIARIE
+463 KAWIAKIE
-471 EIEREKTGIKGLKVG
+471 EYEREKTGIKTLKVG

-498 KSFLPQVP
+498 KSALNQVP
-506 DHYIRR
+506 EEYIRR
-512 QTLTNGERFVTPEL
+512 QTLANGERFVTPEL

-541 ALEYELFVQLR
+541 ALEYELFVSLR
-552 DFVLKS
+552 DFVLQS

-576 SNAEIAR
+576 SNAEVAR

-595 DKIMIKNC
+595 DKINIKNC

-608 ERFLEGSYFVPNDCS
+608 ERFLDGSYFVPNDCM

-650 LCVILAQAG
+650 LCVILAQSG
-659 CFVPA
+659 CFIPA

-704 NATKQ
+704 NATKN

-727 SIARAVVEYTSK
+727 SIARAVVEYTAK

-754 TELEGETDGVV
+754 TALEGETDGVV

-804 ETVVNRAKQILAGL
+804 ETVVNRAKQVLASL
-818 DAQTVRPVSKKAETD
+818 TENDSRPRKANTVAEND
-833 DEITFES
+833 NISFES
-840 LGETRVIDRIK
+840 ISENRVIERIK
-851 NLDINTLTPY
+851 DLDINTLTPY

>member
-1 MDTPKTYLNYSLFTL
+1 M
-16 FLEVL
+16 

-55 EDAKSASR
+55 EDAKTASR

-83 GVPHHAVEGYIA
+83 GVPHHAADGYIA

-106 CEQMEDP
+106 CEQVEDP

-123 VVRIITPGTVTE
+123 VIRIITPGTVTE

-150 FADGFGC
+150 YNDDFGC
-157 GIAFADV
+157 GIAFADI
-164 STGQITATEILGD
+164 STGEINATEILGD
-177 NLPARV
+177 NVTART

-189 YLPSELIIPS
+189 YVPSELICHDGFPK
-199 DFSSEISSL
+199 ETGAL
-208 FVSRFNTLVSQ
+208 FTSRFNTLVSES
-219 GDEESFSMG
+219 DIESFGIETARDSIFSIYG
-228 WAVNAIKEI
+228 ENANTE
-237 YNNSPA
+237 SEH
-243 TDSDYAVRAVGG
+243 SLRAVGG
-255 LLAYIRKTQKID
+255 LLSYIKRTQKID
-267 LTYLQKINFYSCDEF
+267 LTYLKKINFYLCDEF
-282 MGIDAA
+282 MGIDSA
-288 SRRNLEIAE
+288 SRRNLEISE
-297 SMRSHQRKGS
+297 SMRGKQRKGS
-307 LLWAIDRTRTSAGA
+307 LLWAIDRTKTSAGA
-321 RLLRRHLE
+321 RLLRRMLE
-329 KPLVNETAV
+329 KPLVNEN
-338 KSRLDAVSE
+338 SIRLRLEAVSE
-347 LYSDGILRD
+347 LHSDGVLRNELREIL
-356 DIRELL
+356 
-362 KGVTDIERLTTR
+362 KNVTDIERLTTR
-374 LVYGTANARDLKSL
+374 LVFGTANARDLKSL
-388 EKTVRLFPQIKELLK
+388 EKTIRLFPSVKELIK
-403 PVKTNS
+403 NASSKA
-409 LIRVNNDIDPLTEI
+409 IRRIDSEIDTLTEV
-423 ADAIGDTIAEEPAIT
+423 ATAIGDTIAEEPSAL
-438 LKEGGIIR
+438 LKEGGIIK
-446 RGCNAAVDELY
+446 RGCNAAVDELFD
-457 EMVTNG
+457 MVTNG
-463 KAWIARIE
+463 KAWIAKIE
-471 EIEREKTGIKGLKVG
+471 EYEREKTGIKTLKVG

-498 KSFLPQVP
+498 KSALNQVP
-506 DHYIRR
+506 EEYIRR
-512 QTLTNGERFVTPEL
+512 QTLANGERFVTPEL

-541 ALEYELFVQLR
+541 ALEYELFVSLR
-552 DFVLKS
+552 DFVLQS

-576 SNAEIAR
+576 SNAEVAR

-595 DKIMIKNC
+595 DKINIKNC

-608 ERFLEGSYFVPNDCS
+608 ERFLDGSYFVPNDCM

-650 LCVILAQAG
+650 LCVILAQSG
-659 CFVPA
+659 CFIPA

-704 NATKQ
+704 NATKN

-727 SIARAVVEYTSK
+727 SIARAVVEYTAK

-754 TELEGETDGVV
+754 TALEGETDGVV

-804 ETVVNRAKQILAGL
+804 ETVVNRAKQVLASL
-818 DAQTVRPVSKKAETD
+818 TENDSRPRKANTVAEND
-833 DEITFES
+833 NISFES
-840 LGETRVIDRIK
+840 ISENRVIERIK
-851 NLDINTLTPY
+851 DLDINTLTPY

>member
-1 MDTPKTYLNYSLFTL
+1 
-16 FLEVL
+16 

-28 KQYLEVKQEHPDCIL
+28 KQYLEVKQEHPECIL

-55 EDAKSASR
+55 EDARVASR

-83 GVPHHAVEGYIA
+83 GVPHHAVDGYIA

-135 GGYLDEKKNNYICAA
+135 GGYLDEKKNNYICASVC
-150 FADGFGC
+150 DEFGC

-164 STGQITATEILGD
+164 STGEISATEILGE
-177 NLPARV
+177 NLPARIV
-183 LSEAAA
+183 SEAAA
-189 YLPSELIIPS
+189 FSPSELIVPDDYPEMTS
-199 DFSSEISSL
+199 GL
-208 FVSRFNTLVSQ
+208 FKARFDTLVSN
-219 GDEESFSMG
+219 GELTDFALSE
-228 WAVNAIKEI
+228 AVRSIKEI
-237 YNNSPA
+237 YNEPPA
-243 TDSDYAVRAVGG
+243 TNSDYALRAVGG
-255 LLAYIRKTQKID
+255 LLAYIKRTQKID
-267 LTYLQKINFYSCDEF
+267 LSYLQKISFYSCDEF
-282 MGIDAA
+282 MGIDSS

-297 SMRSHQRKGS
+297 SMRQKQRKGS
-307 LLWAIDRTRTSAGA
+307 LLWAVDRTKTSAGA

-329 KPLVNETAV
+329 KPLVNDNAIR
-338 KSRLDAVSE
+338 SRLEAVSE
-347 LYSDGILRD
+347 LYSDGVLRD
-356 DIRELL
+356 ELREIL
-362 KGVTDIERLTTR
+362 KGITDIERLTTR
-374 LVYGTANARDLKSL
+374 LVYGTANARDLKAL
-388 EKTVRLFPQIKELLK
+388 EKTVRLFPAIKELIANA
-403 PVKTNS
+403 KTKTLLRIDS
-409 LIRVNNDIDPLTEI
+409 EIDPLTEI
-423 ADAIGDTIAEEPAIT
+423 ADAIGDTIAEEPAAV
-438 LKEGGIIR
+438 LKEGGIIK

-463 KAWIARIE
+463 KAWIAKIE
-471 EIEREKTGIKGLKVG
+471 EYEREKTGIKTLKVG

-498 KSFLPQVP
+498 KSFLSQVP
-506 DHYIRR
+506 DEYIRR
-512 QTLTNGERFVTPEL
+512 QTLANGERFVTPEL

-541 ALEYELFVQLR
+541 ALEYELFVSLR
-552 DFVLKS
+552 EFVLKS
-558 LDKIKLAANALA
+558 LDRIKLAANALA

-595 DKIMIKNC
+595 DKIVLKNC

-608 ERFLEGSYFVPNDCS
+608 ERFLDGNYFVPNDCT
-623 LDCGANRMMLITGPN
+623 LDCGPNRLMLITGPN

-704 NATKQ
+704 NATKN

-715 EIGRGTSTYDGM
+715 EIGRVTSTYDGM
-727 SIARAVVEYTSK
+727 SIARAVVEYTAK

-754 TELEGETDGVV
+754 TALEGETDGVV

-804 ETVVNRAKQILAGL
+804 ETVVNRAKQVLATL
-818 DAQTVRPVSKKAETD
+818 IESSSRPAVKVRSEED
-833 DEITFES
+833 NISFEA
-840 LGETRVIDRIK
+840 LNEARVIDRIRSA
-851 NLDINTLTPY
+851 DINTLTPY
-861 EAISVLYEL
+861 EAITLLYEL
-870 KKELD
+870 KKELE

>member
-1 MDTPKTYLNYSLFTL
+1 
-16 FLEVL
+16 

-28 KQYLEVKQEHPDCIL
+28 KQYLEVKQEHPECIL

-55 EDAKSASR
+55 EDAKIASR

-113 ATAKGLVKRD
+113 ATAKGLVKRG

-135 GGYLDEKKNNYICAA
+135 GGYLDEKKNNYICASVC
-150 FADGFGC
+150 DDFGC
-157 GIAFADV
+157 GIAFADI
-164 STGQITATEILGD
+164 STGEISATELLGE
-177 NLPARV
+177 NLPARIV
-183 LSEAAA
+183 SEAAA
-189 YLPSELIIPS
+189 FSPSELIVPNDYPQMTS
-199 DFSSEISSL
+199 GL
-208 FVSRFNTLVSQ
+208 FTARFNTLVSN
-219 GDEESFSMG
+219 GELLDFALTSAVES
-228 WAVNAIKEI
+228 IKEI
-237 YNNSPA
+237 YKAPPA
-243 TDSDYAVRAVGG
+243 SNSDYALRAVGG
-255 LLAYIRKTQKID
+255 LIAYIKRTQKID
-267 LTYLQKINFYSCDEF
+267 LSYLQKINFYSCDEF
-282 MGIDAA
+282 MGIDSA

-297 SMRSHQRKGS
+297 SMRQKQRKGS
-307 LLWAIDRTRTSAGA
+307 LLWAVDRTRTSAGA

-329 KPLVNETAV
+329 KPLVNENAIRARLEAV
-338 KSRLDAVSE
+338 RE
-347 LYSDGILRD
+347 LYSDGVMREE
-356 DIRELL
+356 IREIL
-362 KGVTDIERLTTR
+362 KNITDIERLTTR

-388 EKTVRLFPQIKELLK
+388 EKTIKLFPQIKELIANTRAGSLK
-403 PVKTNS
+403 RINS
-409 LIRVNNDIDPLTEI
+409 EIDPLEDV
-423 ADAIGDTIAEEPAIT
+423 AEAIEKTIAEEPSAV

-471 EIEREKTGIKGLKVG
+471 ELERERTGIKTLKVG

-498 KSFLPQVP
+498 KANLSQVP
-506 DHYIRR
+506 ETYIRR

-541 ALEYELFVQLR
+541 ALEYELFVALR
-552 DFVLKS
+552 EYVLKE
-558 LDKIKLAANALA
+558 LNRIKTAANAIS

-583 EQGYVCPEIDRS
+583 EQGYTCPEIDRS
-595 DKIMIKNC
+595 DKIVLKNC

-623 LDCGANRMMLITGPN
+623 LDCGASRLMLITGPN

-664 TEARIGIVDRVFTR
+664 TEARVGIVDRVFTR

-704 NATKQ
+704 NATKK

-727 SIARAVVEYTSK
+727 SIARAVVEYTAK

-754 TELEGETDGVV
+754 TALEGETEGVV

-804 ETVVNRAKQILAGL
+804 EAVVNRAKQVLQTLTEAG
-818 DAQTVRPVSKKAETD
+818 ARPAVRAKAEED
-833 DEITFES
+833 NISFEA
-840 LGETRVIDRIK
+840 LNEARVLERIRSV
-851 NLDINTLTPY
+851 DINTLTPY
-861 EAISVLYEL
+861 EAISLLYEL